1 MSQEAVWVRTCAI
14 AKALGNE
21 GQSPKKETSS
31 LDWDWTRAL
40 LLSGHTSSPI
50 VLQVDDED
58 CEFHQKKIE
67 LPPEALAGP
76 SPCLLP
82 SNEWIEFQGHLPPDD
97 LMVLTHLHEP
107 AMVCAL
113 KKRFE
118 QDLIYT
124 ATGPILMALNPYK
137 ELPELYDEDTMGKYW
152 AAGERVEAEMH
163 LMNPH
168 VYGSSHG
175 AFRTMMAA
183 VEEGEERRDQSI
195 LVSGESGAGKTVTTK
210 HIMKYLAT
218 LSQRK
223 AEHAKRHRAPS
234 PGRSE
239 NVVPARRALV
249 RRTSRATSWKA
260 GALIEEKSTLILKW
274 ALTLLVIPV
283 QPTFF

>member
-14 AKALGNE
+14 AKALGKE
-21 GQSPKKETSS
+21 GQLPKKETSS

-58 CEFHQKKIE
+58 CAFHQKTVQ

-76 SPCLLP
+76 SPCFLP
-82 SNEWIEFQGHLPPDD
+82 SNESIEFHGNLPPDD
-97 LMVLTHLHEP
+97 LIVLTHLHEP
-107 AMVCAL
+107 AVVSAL
-113 KKRFE
+113 EKRFE
-118 QDLIYT
+118 KDLIYT
-124 ATGPILMALNPYK
+124 ATGPILLALNPYK
-137 ELPELYDEDTMGKYW
+137 ELPELYDDDIMGKYW
-152 AAGERVEAEMH
+152 AAGERVEAEWHQMK
-163 LMNPH
+163 PH

-183 VEEGEERRDQSI
+183 VEEGGETCDQSI

-239 NVVPARRALV
+239 NEVPTRRALV
-249 RRTSRATSWKA
+249 RGTSRATSWKA
-260 GALIEEKSTLILKW
+260 GALIEEKSKLLLKW
-274 ALTLLVIPV
+274 TKVLVIPV
-283 QPTFF
+283 